1 MVSTREKP
9 THTAA
14 KMTAN
19 FFMYSSRNN
28 FNKHLLI
35 IVQMY
40 YILRLTV
47 KAIGNS
53 HESAFYETVL
63 EKVFNND

>member
-1 MVSTREKP
+1 
-9 THTAA
+9 
-14 KMTAN
+14 
-19 FFMYSSRNN
+19 
-28 FNKHLLI
+28 
-35 IVQMY
+35 MY

-53 HESAFYETVL
+53 REIAFYETVL

>member
-1 MVSTREKP
+1 
-9 THTAA
+9 
-14 KMTAN
+14 
-19 FFMYSSRNN
+19 
-28 FNKHLLI
+28 LLI

-53 HESAFYETVL
+53 HESALYETVL

>member
-1 MVSTREKP
+1 
-9 THTAA
+9 
-14 KMTAN
+14 
-19 FFMYSSRNN
+19 
-28 FNKHLLI
+28 
-35 IVQMY
+35 MY

-53 HESAFYETVL
+53 YEIAFYETVL

>member
-1 MVSTREKP
+1 M
-9 THTAA
+9 
-14 KMTAN
+14 
-19 FFMYSSRNN
+19 
-28 FNKHLLI
+28 LI

-53 HESAFYETVL
+53 HEIAFYETVL
-63 EKVFNND
+63 KKVFNNG

>member
-1 MVSTREKP
+1 M
-9 THTAA
+9 
-14 KMTAN
+14 
-19 FFMYSSRNN
+19 
-28 FNKHLLI
+28 LI

-53 HESAFYETVL
+53 HEIAFYEIAFYETVL